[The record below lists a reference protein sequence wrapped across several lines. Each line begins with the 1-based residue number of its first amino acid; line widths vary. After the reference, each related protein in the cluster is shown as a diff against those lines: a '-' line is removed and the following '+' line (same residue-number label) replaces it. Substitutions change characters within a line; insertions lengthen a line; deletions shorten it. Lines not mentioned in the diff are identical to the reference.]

1 MRITAIEEYGLR
13 CLVQLARK
21 GEQRQ
26 MSIAEI
32 ARQEGISIPYASKLL
47 AILRKAKLVVSARG
61 RGGGFSISRPPSQI
75 TLFDVLVSLGG
86 PLLESDHCQK
96 YTGQMTECVHIE
108 NCSVLDIFGGLAG
121 YIEQFLVETT
131 LDELITKDRIKLI
144 RHKAGID
151 ALQLNYKQSDTD
163 GSQYA
168 GGNPVG
174 RQINQTSR
182 GRNV

>member
-21 GEQRQ
+21 GEQCQ
-26 MSIAEI
+26 MSISEI
-32 ARQEGISIPYASKLL
+32 ARQEVISIPYASKLL

-61 RGGGFSISRPPSQI
+61 RGGGFSLARPPSQI

-96 YTGQMTECVHIE
+96 YTGQMAECVHVE

-131 LDELITKDRIKLI
+131 LDELITKDRLNLI
-144 RHKAGID
+144 RNKAGVD
-151 ALQLNYKQSDTD
+151 AMSLKNTRSSADV
-163 GSQYA
+163 SQFA
-168 GGNPVG
+168 GGHPVG
-174 RQINQTSR
+174 QQINQTSR
-182 GRNV
+182 ERNV